1 MCLHGFGFAAFWL
14 RKRLDKRLYY
24 NELQQEEADTLL
36 GDHGDG
42 ISNPQ
47 AEVMTLQKQP
57 DTTDTPP
64 RPSIRSGRMVTPT
77 HAAGASDLELC
88 QAQLML
94 WMVENKQKKTS
105 GQMKKNS
112 GQSAERQVENL
123 LSNLRG
129 PQNECLASENYEDAR
144 EFQRA
149 IGAILEP
156 RDPGAGLTS
165 EVSCKVRSS
174 FQRKGKEP
182 WRRVAFSGLQNAT

>member
-1 MCLHGFGFAAFWL
+1 M
-14 RKRLDKRLYY
+14 YY

-42 ISNPQ
+42 ISNLQ

-94 WMVENKQKKTS
+94 WMVENKQKK
-105 GQMKKNS
+105 NS
-112 GQSAERQVENL
+112 GQSAERQLENL

-129 PQNECLASENYEDAR
+129 PQNECLASENYEGAR

-149 IGAILEP
+149 IDAILEP

-165 EVSCKVRSS
+165 EVSCKARSS

-182 WRRVAFSGLQNAT
+182 WRRVAFSGLQNAR